1 MAESPYIIDVNE
13 QNFVQVVMEGSRQ
26 VPVLVDFWADWCNPC
41 QMLMPILAKLA
52 EEYQG
57 GFILAKCNSDQNQN
71 IAMQLGVRS
80 LPTVKLFKD
89 GQPVDEFMGAL
100 PESEVRAFLDKHVQG
115 AGAPVDDRVEQ
126 AMLAFQQGDVEGAK
140 ALLIEAYNTDPSN
153 GQTALALGQV
163 CMATGDYE
171 SAERVLNH
179 LDEKDANSD
188 EGLRL
193 KGMLTL
199 SQADTSDK
207 TLEALAAEVE
217 ADTGSESRYHY
228 AIKLALSGQIE
239 DALEQL
245 LTLMQKD
252 RDFGDDAARKC
263 LITLFDVLGGDPLVG
278 RYRRRMFNLLH

>member
-126 AMLAFQQGDVEGAK
+126 AMFAFQQGDVEGAK